1 MCCDCGENGETPCI
15 KDNTVPS
22 LKMRKVYRL
31 FRKEVHS
38 SEWKCRRSNNGSR
51 DSQICM
57 VTCSRIRSG
66 YRVTTYTEHKCNSY
80 YGASGSNFFSLADVR
95 LAQAT
100 TMCGQVFIRSSGKA
114 IADYMSKLILAQAE
128 SIERKTKHTNSN
140 ATKQREHIDPIIGG
154 D

>member
-1 MCCDCGENGETPCI
+1 ME
-15 KDNTVPS
+15 VQWFS
-22 LKMRKVYRL
+22 YFMRI
-31 FRKEVHS
+31 
-38 SEWKCRRSNNGSR
+38 R
-51 DSQICM
+51 DSLICM
-57 VTCSRIRSG
+57 VTYSRIRSG
-66 YRVTTYTEHKCNSY
+66 CKLATCIEHFD